1 MLLMSAF
8 QDAGIDIPGEV
19 ALVGADDLMLARLLR
34 PRLSTV
40 RQILPGGME
49 LADLIDRLIRD
60 PDSPP
65 EVVDLTTATIVVRDS
80 G

>member
-1 MLLMSAF
+1 
-8 QDAGIDIPGEV
+8 
-19 ALVGADDLMLARLLR
+19 
-34 PRLSTV
+34 
-40 RQILPGGME
+40 